1 MKHNN
6 GHYEQKIA
14 YARASLWAP
23 FYAVGM
29 AARIHGAVPT
39 DLLKAALQKLQTL
52 YPTLASRVRLE
63 QDGAAW
69 LTTEGV
75 GEFLLDVRNR
85 TSDNDW
91 IEVFLE
97 QERIPFPFDCGPVAR
112 FFLLRGDQTSDLV
125 AIVPHVISDG
135 YSMTYVMCDL
145 VALLNDPHREVTR
158 PMPPTPV
165 SWQNVVHSTSDN
177 LILRVLAR
185 GFNHAYPGKRTVL
198 DQNGYK
204 QLHQRYWARQQNG
217 VLAFAVTPAEV
228 SDLSRRCRQHGIS
241 VTGALMAAF
250 ILAQADIKPS
260 INSSRSEISVA
271 VNIRDRMVQPPG
283 RVIGVFA
290 SSIDMQLC
298 SISGSSFW
306 ELARQAHA
314 QIHKS
319 INDRSQILMPL
330 VLEDLD
336 PTIADAFVA
345 AVSTDEWSPEL
356 RLMTRF
362 IKIKG
367 EARCLNISNIGRID
381 LPELGN
387 PYRLENILPFPP
399 LVPGGRMTLNV
410 LTVNGRMNLIMK
422 FRQDELDS
430 AIATQVRDRAL
441 SYLAEK
447 QEVSVSEGYG
457 LPAALQV

>member
-1 MKHNN
+1 MGHHN

-29 AARIHGAVPT
+29 AGRIHGDVPT
-39 DLLKAALQKLQTL
+39 DLLKTALSKLQTL

-63 QDGAAW
+63 KGGAAW

-75 GEFLLDVRNR
+75 GEFPLDVRTR
-85 TSDNDW
+85 TSDDDW
-91 IEVFLE
+91 TRVFLE
-97 QERIPFPFDCGPVAR
+97 QERIPFPFGCGPVAR
-112 FFLLRGDQTSDLV
+112 FILLRSVHVSDLI

-135 YSMTYVMCDL
+135 YSMTYMMCDL
-145 VALLNDPHREVTR
+145 VALLNDPNREVRR
-158 PMPPTPV
+158 PMPPAPV
-165 SWQNVVHSTSDN
+165 SWQNVQHSTGDN

-198 DQNGYK
+198 DQAGYEE
-204 QLHQRYWARQQNG
+204 LHHRYWAHQQNG
-217 VLAFAVTPAEV
+217 VLTSELSPVEV
-228 SDLSRRCRQHGIS
+228 SDLSRRCRQHRIS
-241 VTGALMAAF
+241 ITGALMAAF
-250 ILAQADIKPS
+250 ILAQADFLPG
-260 INSSRSEISVA
+260 INTSRSEVSVA
-271 VNIRDRMVQPPG
+271 VNIRDRMIEPPG

-290 SSIDMQLC
+290 SSIDMQLHA
-298 SISGSSFW
+298 ISGIPFW
-306 ELARQAHA
+306 ELACQAHT

-356 RLMTRF
+356 KLMTHF

-367 EARCLNISNIGRID
+367 EARCLNISNIGRIE
-381 LPELGN
+381 LPELGD
-387 PYRLENILPFPP
+387 PYRLETILPFPP

-410 LTVNGRMNLIMK
+410 LTVDGRMNIIMK
-422 FRQDELDS
+422 FRQSELDS
-430 AIATQVRDRAL
+430 AVVAQIRDRAL
-441 SYLAEK
+441 GYLAEK
-447 QEVSVSEGYG
+447 QVESVSEG
-457 LPAALQV
+457 LVSQQP